1 MKICIATPMYGGNA
15 KSVYVACVTELSMKL
30 AKAGHTS
37 YQVSMTNES
46 LITRARN
53 TLAHEFINSDA
64 DALLFVDGDHGFNS
78 DDVLKMIESGKDV
91 IGAIYPMKSINWEN
105 VRKAA
110 LAGRENL
117 EVYSGFFALNFLAE
131 SQTFK
136 GDEPFKVRDI
146 GTGMLF
152 ITRDAFEKVRP
163 IARTYKNN
171 AGHHSIEQGE
181 VITEF
186 FPTLI
191 TDEPE
196 AVLLSEDYAF
206 CHMYRQVG
214 GDIYAAPWVRITHA
228 GEYNFSGNFLAS
240 LEIQGQYGEPTE
252 APAEE
257 VLAEVVETTNAL
269 DAQEDSSPSS
279 DTKARRSEKK

>member
-15 KSVYVACVTELSMKL
+15 KSVYVACVSELSAKL
-30 AKAGHTS
+30 AQAGHSS

-53 TLAHEFINSDA
+53 TLAHEFLTSDA
-64 DALLFVDGDHGFNS
+64 DALLFIDGDHGFNP
-78 DDVLKMIESGKDV
+78 DDIVKMVDSGKDV

-110 LAGRENL
+110 LAGKENL
-117 EVYSGFFALNFLAE
+117 ELYSGFFALNFLAE

-152 ITRDAFEKVRP
+152 IHRNAFEQVRP
-163 IARTYKNN
+163 IAKTYRSNS
-171 AGHHSIEQGE
+171 GHHSIEIGE
-181 VITEF
+181 RITEF

-191 TDEPE
+191 TEEPE

-206 CHMYRQVG
+206 CQMYREVG
-214 GDIYAAPWVRITHA
+214 GDVHAAPWVRITHA

-240 LEIQGQYGEPTE
+240 LEIQGQYGTPTE
-252 APAEE
+252 APEE
-257 VLAEVVETTNAL
+257 VEVIEATDVPSVE
-269 DAQEDSSPSS
+269 EDSSPSS
-279 DTKARRSEKK
+279 DTKAPRSEKK